1 MRASG
6 RIREGSV
13 PNENQQ
19 EERAE
24 VDLSEKV
31 FTNSPNML
39 VLCLTVI
46 GLIKIYTRFEKITTL
61 ADNFLAF
68 VCVGYFIST
77 VLLLGAAKPAKAKTA
92 EARENR
98 RRFFWLRYVARA
110 LALFMTFAGRLG
122 LRAVHAGLGQ
132 KKGKK
137 PAATSPR
144 LRRPVQPR
152 ASTSDRVKRPDS
164 KPKNLPRLPAPR

>member
-1 MRASG
+1 M
-6 RIREGSV
+6 
-13 PNENQQ
+13 PNQNLQ
-19 EERAE
+19 EARAE

-77 VLLLGAAKPAKAKTA
+77 VLAYLALRSEEKSKRLKLAKTA
-92 EARENR
+92 DFIFLAS
-98 RRFFWLRYVARA
+98 LCCTGAVAI
-110 LALFMTFAGRLG
+110 FMTFALEG
-122 LRAVHAGLGQ
+122 
-132 KKGKK
+132 
-137 PAATSPR
+137 
-144 LRRPVQPR
+144 
-152 ASTSDRVKRPDS
+152 
-164 KPKNLPRLPAPR
+164 

>member
-1 MRASG
+1 
-6 RIREGSV
+6 V
-13 PNENQQ
+13 PDQELL

-77 VLLLGAAKPAKAKTA
+77 VFAYLALRTPAKTKTA
-92 EARENR
+92 EARQNR
-98 RRFFWLRYVARA
+98 RFSFSGVVMLHRRCSPVYDVC
-110 LALFMTFAGRLG
+110 AGRLG
-122 LRAVHAGLGQ
+122 WRADASWARSEERVKNGQ
-132 KKGKK
+132 QQ
-137 PAATSPR
+137 APR
-144 LRRPVQPR
+144 LRRACPTPRKLIGQGQGNHDGEPEESGKDYQPR
-152 ASTSDRVKRPDS
+152 
-164 KPKNLPRLPAPR
+164 

>member
-6 RIREGSV
+6 GIREGSV
-13 PNENQQ
+13 PNQNQQ

-68 VCVGYFIST
+68 ICVGYFIAT
-77 VLLLGAAKPAKAKTA
+77 VFAYLALRSQERSKRLKLAKTA
-92 EARENR
+92 DLLFLAS
-98 RRFFWLRYVARA
+98 LCSTGAV
-110 LALFMTFAGRLG
+110 ALFMTFALEG
-122 LRAVHAGLGQ
+122 
-132 KKGKK
+132 
-137 PAATSPR
+137 
-144 LRRPVQPR
+144 
-152 ASTSDRVKRPDS
+152 
-164 KPKNLPRLPAPR
+164 

>member
-1 MRASG
+1 M
-6 RIREGSV
+6 
-13 PNENQQ
+13 PNQNPQ

-68 VCVGYFIST
+68 ICVGYFLAT
-77 VLLLGAAKPAKAKTA
+77 VCAYLALRSQQRSKRLKLAKTA
-92 EARENR
+92 DLLFLVCLCCTGA
-98 RRFFWLRYVARA
+98 V
-110 LALFMTFAGRLG
+110 ALFMTFALEG
-122 LRAVHAGLGQ
+122 
-132 KKGKK
+132 
-137 PAATSPR
+137 
-144 LRRPVQPR
+144 
-152 ASTSDRVKRPDS
+152 
-164 KPKNLPRLPAPR
+164 

>member
-1 MRASG
+1 
-6 RIREGSV
+6 V
-13 PNENQQ
+13 PKQNLQ
-19 EERAE
+19 EARAE

-77 VLLLGAAKPAKAKTA
+77 VLA
-92 EARENR
+92 
-98 RRFFWLRYVARA
+98 Y
-110 LALFMTFAGRLG
+110 LALRSEEKTKRLRLARIADVLFLASLCCTGAVAIFMTFALEG
-122 LRAVHAGLGQ
+122 
-132 KKGKK
+132 
-137 PAATSPR
+137 
-144 LRRPVQPR
+144 
-152 ASTSDRVKRPDS
+152 
-164 KPKNLPRLPAPR
+164 

>member
-1 MRASG
+1 M
-6 RIREGSV
+6 

-68 VCVGYFIST
+68 VCIGYFVAT
-77 VLLLGAAKPAKAKTA
+77 VFAYLALRSQQKPRRLKLARVADLLFLVSLCCTGAI
-92 EARENR
+92 
-98 RRFFWLRYVARA
+98 
-110 LALFMTFAGRLG
+110 ALFMTFALEG
-122 LRAVHAGLGQ
+122 
-132 KKGKK
+132 
-137 PAATSPR
+137 
-144 LRRPVQPR
+144 
-152 ASTSDRVKRPDS
+152 
-164 KPKNLPRLPAPR
+164 

>member
-1 MRASG
+1 M
-6 RIREGSV
+6 
-13 PNENQQ
+13 PNQNQL

-68 VCVGYFIST
+68 ICVGYF
-77 VLLLGAAKPAKAKTA
+77 
-92 EARENR
+92 
-98 RRFFWLRYVARA
+98 
-110 LALFMTFAGRLG
+110 
-122 LRAVHAGLGQ
+122 
-132 KKGKK
+132 
-137 PAATSPR
+137 AAT
-144 LRRPVQPR
+144 VC
-152 ASTSDRVKRPDS
+152 AY
-164 KPKNLPRLPAPR
+164 

>member
-6 RIREGSV
+6 GIREGSV
-13 PNENQQ
+13 PNQNQQ

-68 VCVGYFIST
+68 ICVGYFIPT
-77 VLLLGAAKPAKAKTA
+77 VCAYLALRSGERSKRLKLAKTA
-92 EARENR
+92 DLL
-98 RRFFWLRYVARA
+98 F
-110 LALFMTFAGRLG
+110 LAC
-122 LRAVHAGLGQ
+122 
-132 KKGKK
+132 
-137 PAATSPR
+137 
-144 LRRPVQPR
+144 
-152 ASTSDRVKRPDS
+152 
-164 KPKNLPRLPAPR
+164 

>member
-1 MRASG
+1 MNAC
-6 RIREGSV
+6 IETYIWEGYV
-13 PNENQQ
+13 PNQDLL

-77 VLLLGAAKPAKAKTA
+77 VFAYMALRSQQKPKRLKLARIADLLFLASLCCTGA
-92 EARENR
+92 
-98 RRFFWLRYVARA
+98 V
-110 LALFMTFAGRLG
+110 ALFMTFALEG
-122 LRAVHAGLGQ
+122 
-132 KKGKK
+132 
-137 PAATSPR
+137 
-144 LRRPVQPR
+144 
-152 ASTSDRVKRPDS
+152 
-164 KPKNLPRLPAPR
+164 